1 MKKMSATPVK
11 KKLEPITFHAI
22 ISPSAAAIDGHG
34 EEGAKLKLEI
44 ADIHLP
50 EFLPIFFFRNKRL
63 VVTIAEDA

>member
-1 MKKMSATPVK
+1 MKKKPAKQSQP
-11 KKLEPITFHAI
+11 KLTPITFHAI

-63 VVTIAEDA
+63 LVTIAEDV